1 MPNGISCAYF
11 AGKNLI
17 YGQKEKNV
25 FKEGIAGIQT
35 TRAIDSAAQAGIL
48 KIPHANTL
56 TKITG
61 TIKKCLY
68 PLIILSGAYNTIKSE
83 DKVKTGCQQ
92 ASGIASMYA
101 FEKVAEKGLNF
112 IDKNLRSTNTVKNN
126 KKLSASLYIL
136 KGISFVC
143 ASLAGYDLGS
153 KIAGKSVDKIRNKN
167 EIINSPDIE
176 TEKNNNENADKSSDS
191 QKENT
196 FEDFV

>member
-1 MPNGISCAYF
+1 
-11 AGKNLI
+11 
-17 YGQKEKNV
+17 
-25 FKEGIAGIQT
+25 
-35 TRAIDSAAQAGIL
+35 
-48 KIPHANTL
+48 
-56 TKITG
+56 
-61 TIKKCLY
+61 
-68 PLIILSGAYNTIKSE
+68 
-83 DKVKTGCQQ
+83 
-92 ASGIASMYA
+92 MYA